1 MKTYLKVL
9 AHRDRTEASD
19 RHLAFYL
26 TFIAGAANAGG
37 FMAVHQY
44 TSHMSGVVSSL
55 ADNLVLGEVEL
66 LLAGLTALVFFLFGA
81 GVSAILINWG
91 RRRNLRSIYALPL
104 ALEACLLLLFAL
116 SGMLGPIG
124 HGLTFLIIALLCFVM
139 GLQNAI
145 ITKLSGA
152 RIRTTHV
159 TGLVTDTGIELG
171 KLFYW
176 NSRQQTEQGFAPV
189 QADMAKLWLLARMV
203 GLFFLGGVTGAIL
216 FQRIGISAAI
226 FLAIPVAILALF
238 PLLEDYRA
246 RYGNNDGED

>member
-1 MKTYLKVL
+1 MKTYLKTL

-44 TSHMSGVVSSL
+44 TSHMSGIVSSL

-66 LLAGLTALVFFLFGA
+66 LLYGLVALVFFLFGA

-91 RRRNLRSIYALPL
+91 RRRNLLSIYALPL
-104 ALEACLLLLFAL
+104 ALEASLLVVFAL
-116 SGMLGPIG
+116 SDLLGPIER
-124 HGLTFLIIALLCFVM
+124 GLTFMIIALLCFVM

-176 NSRQQTEQGFAPV
+176 NGRDKAQTGLPPV
-189 QADMAKLWLLARMV
+189 QADIPKLWLLSRMV
-203 GLFFLGGVTGAIL
+203 ALFFLGGVTGAIL

-226 FLAIPVAILALF
+226 FLAIPVAILAVF
-238 PLLEDYRA
+238 PLLEDYAEHR
-246 RYGNNDGED
+246 RKN